1 MHILQEEFLEDYLVV
16 ILYQK
21 KDLAEFK
28 QRQNT
33 NFCSLQY
40 HEKVF
45 SNCRNFGGRH
55 KVFLEI
61 VCKFP
66 INNKDSRVYL
76 EMY

>member
-33 NFCSLQY
+33 NFC
-40 HEKVF
+40 
-45 SNCRNFGGRH
+45 
-55 KVFLEI
+55 FLR
-61 VCKFP
+61 F
-66 INNKDSRVYL
+66 YTGF
-76 EMY
+76 